1 MDLLK
6 FDVPVRLIESDEEH
20 ATALAKIAE
29 LMATDPPAGSDAER
43 LLKTLAV
50 LVRDYES
57 TRYPVPP
64 PDPVAAIRF
73 RMEQQGLTPKDLIP
87 YLGSRSRVSEVL
99 SGKRPLTVAMIR
111 SLHRGLGIP
120 AASLVGDRA
129 EADSRLDLDWKRVPF
144 REMKKRGWIDRLPR
158 NASEAKHLL
167 DSWMGPIRA
176 TELAPLYRRHV
187 RSAKA
192 VDHEKLVIWTAQV
205 AKKAVASRPS
215 AKFEPSWS
223 ADFLKDVARIS
234 VFKDGPFLAMEFLH
248 QHGIAMVV
256 EPALSAWLDGAAM
269 MWRELP
275 VIAVTLRHDRLDNFW
290 FVVMHEL
297 VHLFKHLGAETVS
310 FYDDL
315 DSDDQADP
323 KEVEADKLA
332 GEILIPSDEWR
343 ASPASRLRST
353 EAAQQLAQRLRIHPA
368 IVAGRIRKVYKDYR
382 VLAGLVGQGEV
393 RRLFPEFQEK

>member
-6 FDVPVRLIESDEEH
+6 CDVPVRLIESEAEH
-20 ATALAKIAE
+20 AAALEQMAE
-29 LMATDPPAGSDAER
+29 LMANEPAVGSDSER

-57 TRYPVPP
+57 ARHPIAP
-64 PDPVAAIRF
+64 PDPIEAIKF
-73 RMEQQGLTPKDLIP
+73 RMEQQGLKSKDLVP

-120 AASLVGDRA
+120 AASLLGDRA
-129 EADSRLDLDWKRVPF
+129 KADSQLDLDWKRVPF
-144 REMKKRGWIDRLPR
+144 SEMKRRGWINKVPR
-158 NASEAKHLL
+158 NASDAKLVI
-167 DSWMGPIRA
+167 DSWMGPVR
-176 TELAPLYRRHV
+176 TVELAPLYRRHV

-192 VDHEKLVIWTAQV
+192 VDHERLVVWTAQV
-205 AKKAVASRPS
+205 AKKALADRPS
-215 AKFEPSWS
+215 GRFDPNWS
-223 ADFLKDVARIS
+223 ADFLRDVARIS
-234 VFKDGPFLAMEFLH
+234 VFKDGPSLVREFLE
-248 QHGIAMVV
+248 QHGIVMVV

-269 MWRELP
+269 MCRDVP

-297 VHLFKHLGAETVS
+297 VHLFKHLGAEATS

-332 GEILIPSDEWR
+332 GEILIPSDEWQT
-343 ASPASRLRST
+343 SPASRLRSAD
-353 EAAQQLAQRLRIHPA
+353 AANHLAQHLRIHPA
-368 IVAGRIRKVYKDYR
+368 IVAGKIRKTYKDYR
-382 VLAGLVGQGEV
+382 VLSGLVGQGEV
-393 RRLFPEFQEK
+393 RKHFREFQE